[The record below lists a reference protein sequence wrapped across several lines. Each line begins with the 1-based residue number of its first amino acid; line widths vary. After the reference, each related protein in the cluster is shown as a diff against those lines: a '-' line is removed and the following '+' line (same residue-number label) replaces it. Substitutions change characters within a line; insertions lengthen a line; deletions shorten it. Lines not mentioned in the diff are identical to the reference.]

1 MKVFILATGFLA
13 LFFLLGLK
21 LFFAFS
27 PSPSI
32 SLAQP
37 LSNIIPKEIN
47 GWTYADFDLANSEES
62 SDRIAAFLNF
72 DDSLYRVYVK
82 GNVHVGVYIAY
93 WTPGKVSYRWAGAHT
108 PDTCWVVNGWT
119 RLDRKYSIPFQV
131 NEFKLKNAEFGIYK
145 KDRTI
150 EKVYFWHLVGGE
162 PFGYAQKE
170 IPNIFGALIDIQKY
184 GLNLRQEQFFIRLSS
199 NENLEFLQKVEGF
212 DKIIGGLS
220 KLPLSTKE
228 INLLN

>member
-1 MKVFILATGFLA
+1 MKVFILTTGFLT
-13 LFFLLGLK
+13 FFSVLGLK
-21 LFFAFS
+21 LFFVFS
-27 PSPSI
+27 PAPPISLNESI
-32 SLAQP
+32 SD
-37 LSNIIPKEIN
+37 IIPKEIN
-47 GWTYADFDLANSEES
+47 GWSYTDYDLATSEES
-62 SDRIAAFLNF
+62 NDRIAAFLNF
-72 DDSLYRVYVK
+72 DDSLYRVYTK
-82 GNVHVGVYIAY
+82 GNVRVGVYIAY

-131 NEFKLKNAEFGIYK
+131 NEIKLKNAEFGIYE
-145 KDRTI
+145 KDRTV

-199 NENLEFLQKVEGF
+199 NENLDSLKRIEGF
-212 DKIIGGLS
+212 DEIIKGLS
-220 KLPLSTKE
+220 QLPLSSNE
-228 INLLN
+228 IAL